1 MKKTN
6 ILYYKDKHTDPYI
19 SGTVLIEQQSVDYKW
34 EVNHEGGTF
43 IFYGSKSKLKTILKQ
58 MNLTLGEL

>member
-1 MKKTN
+1 MKKTH

-19 SGTVLIEQQSVDYKW
+19 SGTVLVEQLLDDYKW

-43 IFYGSKSKLKTILKQ
+43 IFYGSKSKLKIILKQ